1 MAVCLAA
8 VVQHPC
14 DMNPLSEV
22 ATLAA
27 MGGPRHFLY
36 FPASTSFRRGDYFG
50 MLIGEAECVRWY
62 VRGGG
67 D

>member
-36 FPASTSFRRGDYFG
+36 FPASTSFRRGAYFWDVHWSG
-50 MLIGEAECVRWY
+50 
-62 VRGGG
+62 
-67 D
+67 